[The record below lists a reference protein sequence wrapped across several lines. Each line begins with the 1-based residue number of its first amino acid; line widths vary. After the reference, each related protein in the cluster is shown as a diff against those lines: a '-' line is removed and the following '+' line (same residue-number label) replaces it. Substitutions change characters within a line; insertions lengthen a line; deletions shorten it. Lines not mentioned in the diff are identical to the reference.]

1 MSGTTFAG
9 INWLLIGSTP
19 AEVRLAKSDNA
30 TVVRRFSKRRSKHAL
45 NSIHKSCKLQNN
57 WFKCHG
63 LRKRHKNTDSP
74 ICQTLFPPWRACALQ
89 RQFRDREWQK
99 SLLTSHIWGVITA
112 EMRCCIMLFYYHL
125 LDSAISVTSSLS
137 GIVNS
142 IRPFCILLCIYTFDY
157 VL

>member
-1 MSGTTFAG
+1 MDCANVTK
-9 INWLLIGSTP
+9 TP
-19 AEVRLAKSDNA
+19 TPPSAKRYFPPDE
-30 TVVRRFSKRRSKHAL
+30 HAL
-45 NSIHKSCKLQNN
+45 YKDNFATGNGKSL
-57 WFKCHG
+57 
-63 LRKRHKNTDSP
+63 L
-74 ICQTLFPPWRACALQ
+74 
-89 RQFRDREWQK
+89 